1 MRDPESNETQKLATL
16 LELGQVLSG
25 TLNLKHSLHRALE
38 ILEQRHGMFR
48 SAVMLLHDSEL
59 HIHASNG
66 ITAEGQ
72 KARYRLGEGITGR
85 VVESRKPVV
94 VPQVSKEPLLLN
106 RAASRKGLK
115 EELTFICVPILEGR
129 KTIGALGVDLVF
141 KKDRDYDRIVKFL
154 RVIASMIGQA
164 VRVER
169 LVEAETQRLV
179 AENTHLREELR
190 ERYDFSNMVG
200 SSGGMRQVYEQV
212 AQVAG
217 TNTSVLIR
225 GESGTGKELIA
236 HAIHYNSPRANK
248 PFVKVSCAALPET
261 LIESELFGHERGAFT
276 GAIKERPGRFELAQ
290 GGTIFLDDID
300 DVPLSMQVKLLR
312 VLQNRVVE
320 RLGGTR
326 QIPVDVR
333 VVTGSKRD
341 LRQMVAEGKF
351 RDDLFYRLN
360 VIPVNLPPLRD
371 RREDIPILVDH
382 FVKRYF
388 RQRGE
393 EPRAV
398 SPAVMQAFMR
408 YPWPGN
414 VRELENACER
424 IAQTCTC
431 DTVRLGCVPVSVLFH
446 KYAED
451 HQPVIENHAHPS
463 AVSLDERLRE
473 VESNLITWALKVSGG
488 NKSKAAE
495 LLSIKRS
502 TLGDRIKKLEL
513 THLEATEQQ

>member
-1 MRDPESNETQKLATL
+1 MAAPFTIDSVVV
-16 LELGQVLSG
+16 G
-25 TLNLKHSLHRALE
+25 
-38 ILEQRHGMFR
+38 R
-48 SAVMLLHDSEL
+48 SARMRAVFDFV
-59 HIHASNG
+59 
-66 ITAEGQ
+66 
-72 KARYRLGEGITGR
+72 R
-85 VVESRKPVV
+85 VVADSD
-94 VPQVSKEPLLLN
+94 S
-106 RAASRKGLK
+106 
-115 EELTFICVPILEGR
+115 
-129 KTIGALGVDLVF
+129 
-141 KKDRDYDRIVKFL
+141 
-154 RVIASMIGQA
+154 
-164 VRVER
+164 
-169 LVEAETQRLV
+169 
-179 AENTHLREELR
+179 
-190 ERYDFSNMVG
+190 
-200 SSGGMRQVYEQV
+200 
-212 AQVAG
+212 
-217 TNTSVLIR
+217 SVLVT
-225 GESGTGKELIA
+225 GETGTGKELIA
-236 HAIHYNSPRANK
+236 NLIHQSSSRRHK
-248 PFVKVSCAALPET
+248 PFVPVSCAILSET

-341 LRQMVAEGKF
+341 LRQMVAAGKF

-398 SPAVMQAFMR
+398 SPAVLQAFLR

-451 HQPVIENHAHPS
+451 HQPVVENHAHPS
-463 AVSLDERLRE
+463 AVSLDDRLRE

-513 THLEATEQQ
+513 THLETTEQ